1 MTYDRK
7 NIEITHVAGK
17 IPSLQILRAIAAC
30 SVVLTHAVSRYD
42 RQFPMELET
51 AFLFSFSD
59 FVVLGNFGVD
69 LFFVISGFLM
79 FHAHQADFGRPGA
92 IWYFLLR
99 RLVRI
104 VPIYWILTTIGL
116 ILLAFAPTLFTHH
129 KGIEWQWVIGNYL
142 FIPLPMSDGMKEPV
156 IGAGWTLGYEM
167 HFYWLFAFTLIFRQ
181 NVGPLFLMVI
191 LLSSIIFGRYLEA
204 SHPWINLVT
213 SWFLLEFIFGMLV
226 CILIKKVQ
234 LCQEFAI
241 VCLTAAVLTILMS
254 GFSPPIDLF
263 SRVLQWGLPSAV
275 ILWSIL
281 SLNLSCSGFL
291 SNILV
296 LIGDASYSIYLFQV
310 FSLPAFAILMHA
322 IAINTFICTDG
333 AILILAIMSMCAGFV
348 FWRFVEHPI
357 TNYLRLRLL

>member
-1 MTYDRK
+1 
-7 NIEITHVAGK
+7 
-17 IPSLQILRAIAAC
+17 
-30 SVVLTHAVSRYD
+30 
-42 RQFPMELET
+42 
-51 AFLFSFSD
+51 
-59 FVVLGNFGVD
+59 
-69 LFFVISGFLM
+69 
-79 FHAHQADFGRPGA
+79 
-92 IWYFLLR
+92 
-99 RLVRI
+99 
-104 VPIYWILTTIGL
+104 
-116 ILLAFAPTLFTHH
+116 
-129 KGIEWQWVIGNYL
+129 
-142 FIPLPMSDGMKEPV
+142 
-156 IGAGWTLGYEM
+156 
-167 HFYWLFAFTLIFRQ
+167 
-181 NVGPLFLMVI
+181 
-191 LLSSIIFGRYLEA
+191 
-204 SHPWINLVT
+204 
-213 SWFLLEFIFGMLV
+213 MLV